1 MNQSPTA
8 TDSLKDG
15 AQDIERQRQ
24 PPMPHL
30 PPADGRLRKQAVHYQ
45 PAVENNSFYITK
57 TDMEGRYTFM
67 DPFFSEMLGVNVGD
81 CLGRSSL
88 ELIVPDDHA
97 ACIEAVQRC
106 MAQPDEIQWVILR
119 KPGIR
124 GIITNQWVFR
134 LLRDEQGNPVEFL
147 CIGHEIT
154 DLTRKQRL
162 LEMQMATISQQ
173 NSRLQ
178 NFAHIISHNIRSHV
192 ANLTGLIDTT
202 DMDDDQD
209 RRQSFG
215 LIKDTVSSLDETIKH
230 LNEIVNVQAN
240 TSLPLG
246 LVNVKKSVDKVTQ
259 GIGILVNGSQ
269 AAIRC
274 HFNADE
280 SIHTNHAYLE
290 SILLN
295 LLTNAIKYR
304 SPDRNPEIDIHL
316 YDEGDRQVLSV
327 GDNGSGLDLERYGDR
342 VFELYKTF
350 HSNADAKGMGLFMT
364 KVQVEA
370 MGGTIEV
377 ESELD
382 KGTMFKIYFD
392 GES

>member
-1 MNQSPTA
+1 
-8 TDSLKDG
+8 
-15 AQDIERQRQ
+15 
-24 PPMPHL
+24 MPHL
-30 PPADGRLRKQAVHYQ
+30 QQADGRMQEDAPYYQ

-57 TDMEGRYTFM
+57 TDMQGRYTFM
-67 DPFFSEMLGVNVGD
+67 DSFFSEMLGVNAGD

-88 ELIVPDDHA
+88 ELIIPEDHA
-97 ACIEAVQRC
+97 ACLEAVQRC

-119 KPGIR
+119 KPTPR

-162 LEMQMATISQQ
+162 LEMQMATIRQQ

-178 NFAHIISHNIRSHV
+178 NFAYIISHNIRSHV

-202 DMDDDQD
+202 DMDDEQD

-215 LIKDTVSSLDETIKH
+215 LIKDTVSSLDETIRH
-230 LNEIVNVQAN
+230 LNEIIGIQAN

-246 LVNVKKSVDKVTQ
+246 LVNVKESVDKVMQ
-259 GIGILVNGSQ
+259 SISILVNNSQ
-269 AAIRC
+269 ASIRC
-274 HFNADE
+274 DFGADAQLLV
-280 SIHTNHAYLE
+280 NHAYFE

-295 LLTNAIKYR
+295 LITNAIKYR
-304 SPDRNPEIDIHL
+304 SPEHSLEIDLHL
-316 YDEGDRQVLSV
+316 HRERNRQVLSLR
-327 GDNGSGLDLERYGDR
+327 DNGSGMDLERYRDR
-342 VFELYKTF
+342 VFGLYKTF
-350 HSNADAKGMGLFMT
+350 HGNPDAKGMGLFMT

-377 ESELD
+377 ESEVG
-382 KGTMFKIYFD
+382 KGTVFKVYFD
-392 GES
+392 EQSQAHQLE